1 MTDRT
6 EEVALLN
13 AIAGVASALAGALL
27 SVGPGDHN
35 AAAHVP
41 HQLLLAVPLG
51 LFATL
56 VLGSTQPRTFW
67 IGAGAAVAGL
77 VLGNVVLV
85 AGLGLSHA

>member
-1 MTDRT
+1 VSDKP

-13 AIAGVASALAGALL
+13 AIAGVASALGGALL

-51 LFATL
+51 LLATL
-56 VLGSTQPRTFW
+56 MLGSTQPRTFW
-67 IGAGAAVAGL
+67 LGAASAVAGL
-77 VLGNVVLV
+77 VAGNVVLV
-85 AGLGLSHA
+85 AALGLEHA

>member
-1 MTDRT
+1 MADRT
-6 EEVALLN
+6 EEVALVN
-13 AIAGVASALAGALL
+13 AIAGVASALAGAMF

-35 AAAHVP
+35 AVAHVP

-51 LFATL
+51 LFGTL
-56 VLGSTQPRTFW
+56 VLRATAPRTFW
-67 IGAGAAVAGL
+67 IGAGAAAAGL